1 MKKQFAIQVY
11 SKNTDGEYTGEFMV
25 DTVIAATREEAMRP
39 YLEQNMRAKIFK
51 ERDYVEPK
59 QQEIL
64 PKIPI
69 PADNEMSSLEAP
81 PASRNITSP
90 TSIVEFE
97 DNGIKFKIENGNV
110 SKLDWT
116 ILDPDEYKIED
127 AAGGTLSKT
136 DLIVKTKQWV
146 KVK

>member
-81 PASRNITSP
+81 PASRNITSS

-97 DNGIKFKIENGNV
+97 DNGIKFKIEDGNV